1 MKFTQGG
8 INLYVGQWIQA
19 QTDVKSGE
27 VKRVRIGMTEL
38 IVIFVVAL
46 FVVGPDRLPMYA
58 KKLGEALAQFKK
70 YSDDATKD
78 IKKSIVEP
86 LEEAQRPLKE
96 AIEPLSELDK
106 AVRDNVKDVQDS
118 LNSIGKP
125 KKKTAAKKD
134 AEKPEDEAE
143 TADETEPENTASH
156 EDKAEPENTANI
168 EDEAET
174 DNTGTPG
181 DDAESENVADIE
193 DEVKLENTASSETE
207 ASPEN
212 DTLPADEISNDELQ
226 QTDNITN

>member
-8 INLYVGQWIQA
+8 INLYVGQRIQA
-19 QTDVKSGE
+19 QTDVNSGE

-134 AEKPEDEAE
+134 EEKPEDEAE
-143 TADETEPENTASH
+143 PADGTEPENTADLAD
-156 EDKAEPENTANI
+156 EAGTDNAGAPAEEVEPENIA
-168 EDEAET
+168 DLEAE
-174 DNTGTPG
+174 
-181 DDAESENVADIE
+181 AEQEH
-193 DEVKLENTASSETE
+193 TASPETE
-207 ASPEN
+207 TSPEN